1 MWSRSGAGVVIASAQ
16 MRSVRLP
23 RRVHRRSIARL
34 AASVLLVVLALAPLA
49 ADVCAAECA
58 QRMTMGHD
66 AASAGAP
73 ACHEHANT
81 SVNPSLL
88 RSVSACPDG
97 SMLTPQAIQTAAND
111 IRLIGTAA
119 LIVSPQS
126 DVNTDPGYSSLRL
139 GSPPPSLVA
148 TTLVSLRI

>member
-1 MWSRSGAGVVIASAQ
+1 MK
-16 MRSVRLP
+16 SVRLP

-81 SVNPSLL
+81 SVNLSVV
-88 RSVSACPDG
+88 RSVPACPDG
-97 SMLTPQAIQTAAND
+97 SMSTPQAIQTAASD
-111 IRLIGTAA
+111 SHFVGTVA
-119 LIVSPQS
+119 LIVSLQS
-126 DVNTDPGYSSLRL
+126 DVNNDPDSSGLRL
-139 GSPPPSLVA
+139 GSPPLRPPA
-148 TTLVSLRI
+148 GTLVSLRI